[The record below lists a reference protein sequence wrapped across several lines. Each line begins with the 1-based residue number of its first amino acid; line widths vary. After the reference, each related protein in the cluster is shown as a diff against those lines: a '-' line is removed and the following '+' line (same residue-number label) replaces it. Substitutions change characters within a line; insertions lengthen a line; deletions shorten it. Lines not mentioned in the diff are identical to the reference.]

1 MIPLEQNVL
10 ISDRYFV
17 VGPTPW
23 TIKKKGRKESTKFL
37 KVGGLYVRFD
47 LANKEQ
53 EIIVYFDSWDKF
65 AAAVEQLCIAEPN
78 KFRFVI
84 KYPHVLEM
92 SEIQDKTSAGSY
104 TLF

>member
-1 MIPLEQNVL
+1 MNDQ
-10 ISDRYFV
+10 
-17 VGPTPW
+17 
-23 TIKKKGRKESTKFL
+23 KESSPSTKFL
-37 KVGGLYVRFD
+37 KVSGLYVRFD

-65 AAAVEQLCIAEPN
+65 AAAVEQLCIAKP
-78 KFRFVI
+78 KKLCFVI

-92 SEIQDKTSAGSY
+92 SEIQDKTSAGYY

>member
-1 MIPLEQNVL
+1 MILLEQNVL
-10 ISDRYFV
+10 VSDCYFV

-65 AAAVEQLCIAEPN
+65 AAAVEQLCIAKP
-78 KFRFVI
+78 KKLRFVI

-92 SEIQDKTSAGSY
+92 SEIQDKTSAGYY

>member
-1 MIPLEQNVL
+1 MNDQ
-10 ISDRYFV
+10 
-17 VGPTPW
+17 
-23 TIKKKGRKESTKFL
+23 KKKDRKESTKFL

-65 AAAVEQLCIAEPN
+65 AAAVEQLCIAKP
-78 KFRFVI
+78 KKLRFVI

-92 SEIQDKTSAGSY
+92 SEIQDKTSAGYY